1 VSSARSRPALLFDL
15 DGTLIDS
22 IDLIRQ
28 SYAHTLRIHRGQEH
42 AEVDFL
48 AGLGRPLRWQ
58 FSQWTEDPA
67 EIEEMIRTYRAH
79 NLEHH
84 DHLVTG
90 FGNLTTIVARLAEQG
105 RRLGIVTSKQRAG
118 TLRGLE
124 RCGFQSSWFDA
135 LVAAD
140 DVQNHKPH
148 PEPVQRAAA
157 ALGLDPKQTIMIG
170 DSPHDLSSGRTAG
183 AATAA
188 VAWGPF
194 PRSELLS
201 MAPDFWL
208 ETPEDLERIL
218 G

>member
-1 VSSARSRPALLFDL
+1 MSGARSRPALLFDL

-28 SYAHTLRIHRGQEH
+28 SYAHTLRIHRGREH
-42 AEVDFL
+42 AEADFL

-58 FSQWTEDPA
+58 FSQWTEDAA

-84 DHLVTG
+84 DRLVAG
-90 FGNLTTIVARLAEQG
+90 FGNLTSIVARLAQQG

-124 RCGFQSSWFDA
+124 RCGFQSAWFEA

-148 PEPVQRAAA
+148 PEPVERAAA
-157 ALGLDPKQTIMIG
+157 ALGLAPEQTIMIG
-170 DSPHDLSSGRTAG
+170 DSPHDLASGRAAG

-194 PRSELLS
+194 PHSELRE
-201 MAPDFWL
+201 MAPDYWL
-208 ETPEDLERIL
+208 ETPEDLERVL